1 MKPIFQK
8 SLQSGH
14 IWPRNRQKKN
24 AQIEVFG
31 HFIDFASLA
40 FLDFARN
47 DRWAWCLVVF
57 LQFTG
62 PVNVFL
68 FKMQITVQ
76 EAFSI
81 TVSFFQLNLIS
92 IIIEQNVNHCGY
104 HKPLVTYQIC
114 SFEHGVLI
122 LDLLKYKKTASRIK
136 KEVPDKFFFYLFDSY
151 LFHGHY

>member
-1 MKPIFQK
+1 
-8 SLQSGH
+8 
-14 IWPRNRQKKN
+14 
-24 AQIEVFG
+24 
-31 HFIDFASLA
+31 
-40 FLDFARN
+40 
-47 DRWAWCLVVF
+47 
-57 LQFTG
+57 
-62 PVNVFL
+62 
-68 FKMQITVQ
+68 MQITVQ

-81 TVSFFQLNLIS
+81 TISFFQLNLIS

-122 LDLLKYKKTASRIK
+122 LDLLKSKKTASRIK